1 MAGRTAATGE
11 WAEQAQLDL
20 DAFVAVEPGHLTFAR
35 LLLAQGRLDEA
46 RELLRRLAA
55 HAETGG
61 QLRSALEALALL
73 SITQHGAGDARAAL
87 ATLEHALRR
96 AEPEGYIR
104 TFLDAG
110 PSMAVLLAAGLE
122 RSDWGRAQGNHAA
135 VRDYARALLEH
146 IPAEPAPIMPP
157 PPPPALLPPDVEPLT
172 PRELE
177 VLHLIAAGKSNG
189 EIAGAMVVAVST
201 VKAHINSIFGKLGVT
216 SRTQALVRA
225 RELQL
230 L

>member
-1 MAGRTAATGE
+1 
-11 WAEQAQLDL
+11 
-20 DAFVAVEPGHLTFAR
+20 
-35 LLLAQGRLDEA
+35 
-46 RELLRRLAA
+46 
-55 HAETGG
+55 
-61 QLRSALEALALL
+61 
-73 SITQHGAGDARAAL
+73 
-87 ATLEHALRR
+87 
-96 AEPEGYIR
+96 
-104 TFLDAG
+104 
-110 PSMAVLLAAGLE
+110 MAVLLAAGLE

-146 IPAEPAPIMPP
+146 IPAEPAPIM